1 MIDVGMVAYT
11 YISHMHSVVIYL
23 PIYSLTINKIE
34 KAFEAFFHA
43 ATDVSLSYSQ
53 LAGGHASVH
62 LGVHLHDVYAHG
74 KADSSFHT
82 HTHTHAHTCTRTHTH
97 TNTSIYVQLDLYA
110 MLQYIRFFVWQYTC
124 IPLYVHIRQTNE
136 SHIRP
141 CACMFHRGYS
151 RAGACAGSSFAKFE
165 ICQYIHVHEYLR
177 SDLLYARMLIH
188 STLKRT
194 LHHA

>member
-82 HTHTHAHTCTRTHTH
+82 HTHTHTHTH
-97 TNTSIYVQLDLYA
+97 AHARTHKYIYICTTRSICYVAVYSIFCMA
-110 MLQYIRFFVWQYTC
+110 IHMHTFV
-124 IPLYVHIRQTNE
+124 
-136 SHIRP
+136 
-141 CACMFHRGYS
+141 CAHK
-151 RAGACAGSSFAKFE
+151 ANK
-165 ICQYIHVHEYLR
+165 
-177 SDLLYARMLIH
+177 
-188 STLKRT
+188 
-194 LHHA
+194 